1 MPIRY
6 SEDGDIEVYDE
17 KTGKT
22 KGHISTMGNMI
33 EETEEHRK
41 MNEKI
46 IKDLEKKYGL
56 KLQKDGKDQI

>member
-22 KGHISTMGNMI
+22 TGHISTMGNMI

-56 KLQKDGKDQI
+56 SKNKNKNNL

>member
-22 KGHISTMGNMI
+22 TGHISTMGNII

-56 KLQKDGKDQI
+56 SKNKNYL

>member
-6 SEDGDIEVYDE
+6 SEDGDIEDYDE

-22 KGHISTMGNMI
+22 TSHISTMGNMI

-46 IKDLEKKYGL
+46 IKDLEKKYSL
-56 KLQKDGKDQI
+56 SKNKNNL